1 MEELQMTKKRKF
13 ISIKIKLLGT
23 LLPIIFAIVIT
34 LIGLSYFVSKSVIKS
49 DAHKLL
55 QTSIES
61 QASEIEAWLNQN
73 LISLSMAK
81 QTLEQMDFDD
91 KELQSF
97 LDAYYNFDSNYPE
110 GLYVADVKG
119 SLFQSKPEKDV
130 DLRKPNENGNY
141 INNGDFAE
149 GESLS
154 DEEGW
159 IFLTT
164 LEGEASADIQ
174 DKTLSIG
181 IINEGTVDY
190 SIQLVQPGLPLQKG
204 STYQIQFDA
213 YADANRAMAIRV
225 TAPDRDY
232 QTYLNNTVVDLTP
245 EKQTF
250 TYSFTMTDYDDAN
263 GRMEFNLGASGS
275 IAGIQISNVSLT
287 MTNQPESSS
296 TSQNSTSSDI
306 TQTEWFQDGLTR
318 VNMDFTNAY
327 TNEGGKQVI
336 SACGMLRTHSDD
348 IRILS
353 ADLSLD
359 KISVYVSSFIKME
372 DAESFLIN
380 AEDGTILAARDTS
393 LISQKLSESEDV
405 FMQGIADKISKN
417 ELGLTEM
424 NGNISV
430 LEEVA
435 GTEWLLMSYVPTQTI
450 YKDLNQLRNIMVLF
464 GIISVLILMLLLER
478 IVHIAIRPVKRLTT
492 VISLMTEGDFTIYS
506 ESKSNDEIG
515 IMSRC
520 VNKFIDTMRSMIA
533 SIDNVSH
540 TLHGQADNS
549 NDVSNQLFQA
559 SKRQNQ
565 SMKELNTTVGQLSI
579 SVSEVA
585 QSATT
590 LAALVE
596 ETKNDGDGMNGK
608 MKETIDISQKGKE
621 IMWDVNASMQNINRS
636 VQQLQYAIDDVGNAS
651 EEITDITKVIGE
663 IADETNLLSLNASI
677 EAARAGE
684 AGKGF
689 AVVATEIGKLA
700 QTSMDS
706 VNHIDTLVLEIKKLI
721 RDVIHL
727 SKDNVENINNS
738 SVLIGNAVK
747 TYDNIFENIITVGD
761 LAQQMMQKVNQVEN
775 VAKDVATISEAQA
788 DSSQTILAS
797 SDILVEQTDNLMM
810 NSETVAKESKEL
822 TTSAEELETQ
832 IKTFKV

>member
-1 MEELQMTKKRKF
+1 MTKKRKF
-13 ISIKIKLLGT
+13 ISIKLKLLGT
-23 LLPIIFAIVIT
+23 LLPVTFAIIIS
-34 LIGLSYFVSKSVIKS
+34 LIGLSYSVSKNVIKS

-55 QTSIES
+55 KTSVES
-61 QASEIEAWLNQN
+61 QSSEIEAWLNQN
-73 LISLSMAK
+73 LVSLSTAK
-81 QTLEQMDFDD
+81 QTLEQMDFHD
-91 KELQSF
+91 KQLQRF

-110 GLYVADVKG
+110 GLCVADAKG
-119 SLFQSKPEKDV
+119 SLFQSKPVKDG
-130 DLRKPNENGNY
+130 DLGEPDENSNY
-141 INNGDFAE
+141 INNEDFAGISE
-149 GESLS
+149 
-154 DEEGW
+154 
-159 IFLTT
+159 TP
-164 LEGEASADIQ
+164 AS
-174 DKTLSIG
+174 
-181 IINEGTVDY
+181 
-190 SIQLVQPGLPLQKG
+190 
-204 STYQIQFDA
+204 F
-213 YADANRAMAIRV
+213 
-225 TAPDRDY
+225 
-232 QTYLNNTVVDLTP
+232 
-245 EKQTF
+245 
-250 TYSFTMTDYDDAN
+250 
-263 GRMEFNLGASGS
+263 
-275 IAGIQISNVSLT
+275 
-287 MTNQPESSS
+287 
-296 TSQNSTSSDI
+296 DI
-306 TQTEWFQDGLTR
+306 TQTEWFQDGRTR

-327 TNEGGKQVI
+327 TNEEGKQVI
-336 SACGMLRTHSDD
+336 SACGMLRTRSDD

-359 KISVYVSSFIKME
+359 KISVYVSSFVKME

-380 AEDGTILAARDTS
+380 TEDGTILAARDTS
-393 LISQKLSESEDV
+393 LISQKLNESEDA

-417 ELGLTEM
+417 ELGLSEM
-424 NGNISV
+424 NGNITV

-435 GTEWLLMSYVPTQTI
+435 GTEWLLMSYVPTKTV

-478 IVHIAIRPVKRLTT
+478 IVHIAIRPVKRLTA
-492 VISLMTEGDFTIYS
+492 VISSMTEGDFTIYS

-540 TLHGQADNS
+540 ILHGQADNS
-549 NDVSNQLFQA
+549 NDVSIQMFHA
-559 SKRQNQ
+559 SKKQNQ

-585 QSATT
+585 QNATT

-621 IMWDVNASMQNINRS
+621 IMQDVDAAMQNINRS
-636 VQQLQYAIDDVGNAS
+636 VQQLQHAIDDVGNAS

-706 VNHIDTLVLEIKKLI
+706 VNHIDTLVLEIKRLI

-738 SVLIGNAVK
+738 STLIGNAVK
-747 TYDNIFENIITVGD
+747 TYDNIFENIVTVGD
-761 LAQQMMQKVNQVEN
+761 LAQQMMQKVSQVEN
-775 VAKDVATISEAQA
+775 VAKDVAAISEAQA

-797 SDILVEQTDNLMM
+797 SDVLVEQTDNLMV